1 MATMRQVMWLG
12 GSTLEM
18 QECPIPEPGPGEVRV
33 RVHAC
38 GVCMTEV
45 HYHEGLVPPSMSA
58 PSVWGHEWGGT
69 IDKVGPGVSGL
80 TVGIPVSASEPGRVR
95 RAGDCVGRQR
105 RAAAAGSPAR
115 RWNLRRAA
123 GLLSGLGRSR
133 TASRRFTALVTGAGP
148 MGQMVAQLAREFGAR
163 VLVSDPEPQRV
174 ALAIELGASA
184 AGRSVPRVT
193 RRCGRSTDRRG
204 EGVDVAWETAGHP
217 AATRELPGRRPSWWL
232 SGDGRRQFDDGP
244 HGPAALRVPSSRAS
258 APGRLRLGRRR
269 DVSPGRVLMPRL
281 ELTRMIAHRFGLAEI
296 EEAFNLARSRSWQ
309 GKILIEP
316 WR

>member
-45 HYHEGLVPPSMSA
+45 HYHEGLVPPSMSM
-58 PSVWGHEWGGT
+58 PSVWGHEWSGT
-69 IDKVGPGVSGL
+69 IDKVGPGVTDV
-80 TVGIPVSASEPGRVR
+80 TVGMPVSA
-95 RAGDCVGRQR
+95 
-105 RAAAAGSPAR
+105 
-115 RWNLRRAA
+115 
-123 GLLSGLGRSR
+123 
-133 TASRRFTALVTGAGP
+133 ASRGGFAEQAIVSTDNVVPLPQGVPLDAGIFVEPLACCLAAVEAAPPADGVTALVTGAGP

-184 AGRSVPRVT
+184 AVDPSRESLADAVGALT
-193 RRCGRSTDRRG
+193 GG
-204 EGVDVAWETAGHP
+204 EGVDMAWETAGHP
-217 AATRELPGRRPSWWL
+217 AALENCLDAVRPGGSVVMVGVNSTTARMALPLYAFHRRELRLQGVYGSGGVATFRR
-232 SGDGRRQFDDGP
+232 
-244 HGPAALRVPSSRAS
+244 AVA
-258 APGRLRLGRRR
+258 
-269 DVSPGRVLMPRL
+269 LMPRL

-296 EEAFNLARSRSWQ
+296 EEAFNLARSGRQ